1 MGRRAIQVKLCE
13 RCNRPLKSLKS
24 MGEGLSPVCKKKQAE
39 EAAQAE
45 FERNQLTI
53 DEVLN
58 DEKSE
63 RTA

>member
-1 MGRRAIQVKLCE
+1 MKLCE
-13 RCNRPLKSLKS
+13 RCNRPLKSQKS
-24 MGEGLSPVCKKKQAE
+24 MNEGMGPVCKKKHAE

-58 DEKSE
+58 Q
-63 RTA
+63 